1 MKYEEYQTAV
11 EDFFNHT
18 YPDHKE
24 DLTDWE
30 IELLYENFLEKFS
43 LVDLVDFLVNK

>member
-30 IELLYENFLEKFS
+30 IEELWEVFLEKTS
-43 LVDLVDFLVNK
+43 LIDFVEWLNSK